1 LKPTILAL
9 ASRFEKDVI
18 AMRRALHAMPEASFK
33 EIKTQA
39 LLGGFLRRAGIE
51 FRSGVAG
58 TGVLAL
64 VRRAPGAA
72 GRAGGGARGAR
83 AAGARG
89 ARTVALRADMDAL
102 NICEETGLA
111 FASRNPGFMHA
122 CGHDT
127 HMAMVLG
134 AGMVLKALGSD
145 LPGNVRLI
153 FQPAEETPPGGALGM
168 IRAGALSTPPVD
180 AIIGVHVD
188 PAVAA
193 GKVGVNSGVIS
204 AVADDFNVR
213 IKGRGGHGSSPHV
226 GVDAIVVAAQF
237 LTALQTVV
245 SRRVS
250 ALDNVVVSVGRIAGG
265 ERHNI
270 IAGLVEMDGTVRTK
284 RPELRKR
291 VPRMIKQ
298 VLDGTCAAFGAK
310 GEFEYVKGYPEVN
323 CDPELSEMVRGA
335 CQDLLGKARVVRTTG
350 FEMGGEDFA
359 YYAQKVPGTVIL
371 VGVTNTKTG
380 RVHKLHQARF
390 DLDEEVLKV
399 GVSALAYSAYRYLE
413 KGHIPFSDGGKMG
426 CVPI

>member
-1 LKPTILAL
+1 LKATILAL
-9 ASRFEKDVI
+9 ASRYEKDVI
-18 AMRRALHAMPEASFK
+18 ALRHALHAMPEASFK
-33 EIKTQA
+33 EIQTQA
-39 LLGGFLRRAGIE
+39 LLGRFLKRAGLE

-64 VRRAPGAA
+64 VRGGVPKSG
-72 GRAGGGARGAR
+72 GRASRREVRGAGGAVGAGGTR
-83 AAGARG
+83 AAGARR
-89 ARTVALRADMDAL
+89 AKTVALRADMDAL

-168 IRAGALSTPPVD
+168 IRGGALSSPPVD
-180 AIIGVHVD
+180 VIIGVHVD

-204 AVADDFNVR
+204 AAADDFNVR
-213 IKGRGGHGSSPHV
+213 IRGRGGHGSSPHV
-226 GVDAIVVAAQF
+226 GIDAITVAAQF

-270 IAGLVEMDGTVRTK
+270 IASLVEMDGTVRTK
-284 RPELRKR
+284 TPELRRR
-291 VPRMIKQ
+291 VPQMIKQ
-298 VLDGTCAAFGAK
+298 VLDGTCAAFGAR

-323 CDPELSEMVRGA
+323 CHPEFSEMVRGA
-335 CQDLLGKARVVRTTG
+335 CQHLLGRSRVVRTTG

-359 YYAQKVPGTVIL
+359 YYAQKVPGTIIL
-371 VGVTNTKTG
+371 VGVTNKKTG
-380 RVHKLHQARF
+380 RIHKLHQARF

-399 GVSALAYSAYRYLE
+399 GVSALAYSAYSYLE
-413 KGHIPFSDGGKMG
+413 QGHIS
-426 CVPI
+426 